1 MGSALP
7 YIAVHYSILQCITVH
22 CSALQ
27 YIAVHYSTLQC
38 ITVYCSTLQ
47 YIAVHSYITA
57 SAVHPVFVVEC
68 SVVLY
73 QACSGVQYR
82 EYTASHPIASI
93 VLQGVTGFSLGV
105 GSLQGENSV
114 TSFVINYPYF
124 FICIYV
130 Q

>member
-57 SAVHPVFVVEC
+57 S
-68 SVVLY
+68 
-73 QACSGVQYR
+73 GVQCSAVPSMQWSAVQR
-82 EYTASHPIASI
+82 IHCIPSHRIHCTAGRHWVFFGGGLPP
-93 VLQGVTGFSLGV
+93 GGEFSD
-105 GSLQGENSV
+105 
-114 TSFVINYPYF
+114 
-124 FICIYV
+124 
-130 Q
+130 